1 MQPQTNPKPGN
12 TLNGASRGVDV
23 VIDPYGALGI
33 VALRDWPLRS
43 AATTELFI
51 FTGRV
56 QDRRAVEGAGP
67 YSAHSIAQCGNGRG
81 TGSEAAGKFTK

>member
-12 TLNGASRGVDV
+12 TLNGASRRVDV

-43 AATTELFI
+43 AATTGGVGHRLL
-51 FTGRV
+51 R
-56 QDRRAVEGAGP
+56 
-67 YSAHSIAQCGNGRG
+67 
-81 TGSEAAGKFTK
+81 EAAGAGNFFAVGRKMEK